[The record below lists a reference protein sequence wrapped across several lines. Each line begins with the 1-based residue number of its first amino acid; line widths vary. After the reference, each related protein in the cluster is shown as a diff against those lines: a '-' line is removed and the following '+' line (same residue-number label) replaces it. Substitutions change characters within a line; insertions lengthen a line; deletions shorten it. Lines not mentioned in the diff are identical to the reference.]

1 MTGKDNKK
9 HGKKGEE
16 LDRRKSVTLGAA
28 EQCCTALRFYESMN
42 QCVEISAVPKIQFLA
57 PRKQDVATL
66 SPIVDGIKFH

>member
-42 QCVEISAVPKIQFLA
+42 QCVEISAVPKIHSFL
-57 PRKQDVATL
+57 PQENKT
-66 SPIVDGIKFH
+66 